1 MLTRPDRATIVTLLA
16 PPTVW
21 ALHFLTAYILAA
33 IACAKGWDLG
43 SVRLVIAAATG
54 AALVFIA
61 LAARAA
67 HRHTG
72 FTADMPPHDD
82 PTRGA
87 RMRQMGAATFLV
99 AALSFVAVIF
109 TSLPAVFI
117 PDCR

>member
-43 SVRLVIAAATG
+43 SVRLVIAAATA
-54 AALVFIA
+54 AALVFIV

-72 FTADMPPHDD
+72 FTADTPPMT
-82 PTRGA
+82 TRPGA
-87 RMRQMGAATFLV
+87 RACARWGRPP
-99 AALSFVAVIF
+99 SW
-109 TSLPAVFI
+109 S
-117 PDCR
+117 RR